1 VCLACMYLQE
11 DSRKPTRENKVPAA
25 CARCSS
31 ADTPTRDK
39 KKLLLKERTKRK
51 RQMFVHRITSN
62 RLRRVGLGSSG
73 VFFVGGGGEKRKKT
87 EFVFKP
93 IDEENTHSRMGLKR
107 GDGMI
112 REIAAYEIDRRSES
126 ILRAGVPK
134 TVAAIVSSNTI
145 GSLRGSLQ
153 KYADHEESS
162 EDMSPSKY
170 SIDQVHRIGVLD
182 IRLFN
187 LDRHPGNMLVTKR
200 NTDLV
205 RLTPIDHG
213 LILPPIT
220 QLSEAEFSW
229 LWWPQAKVPFS
240 PEVRDAI
247 LNLSVLRDTSV
258 LRTYG
263 FEESCILTLLLCQ
276 QVLKRMVSNGL
287 TLYEIARIF
296 VRTSLDVPSAFEMF
310 VRNIVLSASLNSLR
324 ESWRLNKKEAG
335 VMTTIEYDFRIS
347 MFARILNA
355 VAVFSRPPN
364 ILFVGDG
371 IRVACWM

>member
-1 VCLACMYLQE
+1 MLE
-11 DSRKPTRENKVPAA
+11 
-25 CARCSS
+25 
-31 ADTPTRDK
+31 
-39 KKLLLKERTKRK
+39 
-51 RQMFVHRITSN
+51 
-62 RLRRVGLGSSG
+62 VGQYH
-73 VFFVGGGGEKRKKT
+73 T
-87 EFVFKP
+87 
-93 IDEENTHSRMGLKR
+93 
-107 GDGMI
+107 
-112 REIAAYEIDRRSES
+112 
-126 ILRAGVPK
+126 
-134 TVAAIVSSNTI
+134 
-145 GSLRGSLQ
+145 
-153 KYADHEESS
+153 
-162 EDMSPSKY
+162 
-170 SIDQVHRIGVLD
+170 
-182 IRLFN
+182 
-187 LDRHPGNMLVTKR
+187 
-200 NTDLV
+200 
-205 RLTPIDHG
+205 LT
-213 LILPPIT
+213 
-220 QLSEAEFSW
+220 
-229 LWWPQAKVPFS
+229 
-240 PEVRDAI
+240 
-247 LNLSVLRDTSV
+247 VLRDTSV